1 MAAMAR
7 IIARH
12 ALEIKPGHRVLID
25 ALDDCEELII
35 AVIDAVNAEGGLPY
49 LQHQSLRVRRSWLI
63 GATIEQLDMW
73 FDHTLSVRKDMDR
86 VLMIRGQ
93 DNWSELIDVPPA
105 TLRYF
110 GNLHIRLGREGRKE
124 GFKST
129 IIRYPS
135 KSLAQQRSMSTDAFT
150 DFFFKVCAMN
160 FKTLYREMEPLKEAI
175 DRANDV
181 RIVAPDTDLTFSI
194 EGLNTSI
201 SAGTWNIPDGETA
214 MQIVRESVN
223 GRIAYNIPSSHQ
235 GLVFSDIALTF
246 EKGKVIDVQA
256 SEKEKM
262 EAILDTDEG
271 ARYIGEFAIGVNP
284 YLTTHMIDTLF
295 DEKMAGSLH
304 FTPGGTDSDGNTSKV
319 HWDIVQSHLSNYGG
333 GEIFLDGRLWRKNGL
348 FVDSGMQ
355 RLNPESLALILDA
368 DDGTGSWC

>member
-1 MAAMAR
+1 MAK

-12 ALEIKPGHRVLID
+12 ALQIEPGHRVLID

-49 LQHQSLRVRRSWLI
+49 LQHQSLRVRRSWLMR
-63 GATIEQLDMW
+63 ATIEQLDMW
-73 FDHTLSVRKDMDR
+73 FGHTLSVRKDMDR

-93 DNWSELIDVPPA
+93 DNWSELIDVPPE

-110 GNLHIRLGREGRKE
+110 GNLHIRLGREGRKK
-124 GFKST
+124 GCKTT

-150 DFFFKVCAMN
+150 DFFFKVCAMD

-175 DRANDV
+175 DRANEV
-181 RIVAPDTDLTFSI
+181 RIVAPDTDLTFSV
-194 EGLNTSI
+194 EGKSCNI

-214 MQIVRESVN
+214 MQINRESVN

-235 GLVFSDIALTF
+235 GLVFRDIALTF
-246 EKGKVIDVQA
+246 ERGRVVGVEA
-256 SEKEKM
+256 SEREKM

-304 FTPGGTDSDGNTSKV
+304 FTPGGTDSAGNTSTV
-319 HWDIVQSHLSNYGG
+319 HWDIVQSHLSHYGG
-333 GEIFLDGRLWRKNGL
+333 GEIYLDGKLWRKDGL
-348 FVDSGMQ
+348 FVDPAML
-355 RLNPESLALILDA
+355 RLNPEPLASILA
-368 DDGTGSWC
+368 EDDGTASWC